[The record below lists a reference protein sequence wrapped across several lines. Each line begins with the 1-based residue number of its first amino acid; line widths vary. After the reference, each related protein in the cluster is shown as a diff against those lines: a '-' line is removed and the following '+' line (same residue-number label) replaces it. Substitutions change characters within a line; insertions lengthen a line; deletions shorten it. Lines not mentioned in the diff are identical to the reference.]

1 MRVSRVSPI
10 DLLNDGDSVN
20 SSHSP
25 RVHELELPSSDGQ
38 LSPAFT
44 NNVEPYENE
53 VEAGAQLENGDNSA
67 ANQIATDSSAP
78 SRPPLPAH
86 LANLPPE
93 ERAALEARMQRELA
107 IDEARNRQPRRRI
120 DRNAK
125 QLYCA
130 AFGTTIFLILLL
142 IKKSPRR
149 LDWFLV
155 FSPLSAQYFI
165 LFYLTMLEAWDIR
178 DILRLQL
185 NTPEAAMAFATAKTI
200 VSKFHEALWH
210 LVCLLTSFL
219 LAAYLKE
226 RKTEEERHNT
236 SESGSLFRAMAAV
249 WLYGAVSLSA
259 GILYFIFCVFS
270 RCHFESA
277 GQTFR

>member
-10 DLLNDGDSVN
+10 DPLNDGDSVN

-53 VEAGAQLENGDNSA
+53 AEAGAQLENGDNSA
-67 ANQIATDSSAP
+67 ADQIATDSNAP
-78 SRPPLPAH
+78 SHPPLPAH
-86 LANLPPE
+86 LSNLPPE
-93 ERAALEARMQRELA
+93 ARAALEARMRRELA

-142 IKKSPRR
+142 IKKSPCRR

-185 NTPEAAMAFATAKTI
+185 NNPEAAMAFATAKTI
-200 VSKFHEALWH
+200 MSKFHEALWH

-219 LAAYLKE
+219 LAAYL
-226 RKTEEERHNT
+226 ERHNT
-236 SESGSLFRAMAAV
+236 SENGSLFRAMSAV

-259 GILYFIFCVFS
+259 GILYFIFSVFS

-277 GQTFR
+277 GQTLR